1 MARQALA
8 DRIVTD
14 SDRVAAPARANGFP
28 FVSLDAFAF
37 AFAAPCDAAWLVA
50 AP

>member
-37 AFAAPCDAAWLVA
+37 AAPCDAAWLVA